1 MFFST
6 FFGGDDSTWA
16 TPTTQY
22 TYFRNMA
29 LYAGYGAANGTG
41 SKISAATRTVGIG
54 MGMGGVV
61 GAVGAVGVAGVVGA
75 FMGLFG
81 VGLGLSI

>member
-6 FFGGDDSTWA
+6 FFGGDDTTWA

-41 SKISAATRTVGIG
+41 SKISAATRTLGTGV
-54 MGMGGVV
+54 GMGGV
-61 GAVGAVGVAGVVGA
+61 GVVGVVGVVGLVGA
-75 FMGLFG
+75 FVGLVG
-81 VGLGLSI
+81 AGLGLSI

>member
-6 FFGGDDSTWA
+6 FFGGDDTTWA

-29 LYAGYGAANGTG
+29 LYAGFGAANGTG
-41 SKISAATRTVGIG
+41 SKISAASRTRTVGTGVGVG
-54 MGMGGVV
+54 MGSVVGIV
-61 GAVGAVGVAGVVGA
+61 GAV
-75 FMGLFG
+75 MGLLG

>member
-61 GAVGAVGVAGVVGA
+61 GAGGAV
-75 FMGLFG
+75 